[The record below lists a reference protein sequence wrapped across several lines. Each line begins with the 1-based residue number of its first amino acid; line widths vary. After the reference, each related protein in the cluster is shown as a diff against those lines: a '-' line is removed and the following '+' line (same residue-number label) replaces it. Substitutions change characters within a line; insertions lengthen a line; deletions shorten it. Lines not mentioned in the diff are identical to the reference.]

1 MQLPSQGR
9 CGYSAIV
16 NRPDYSWPEGKRLA
30 IYVAAALEHFA
41 FDRGIGH
48 PEGTAALSKHKDLVA
63 VADRA
68 VTLTADSFYRSNRL
82 RALTRHSK
90 ISYSD
95 FREAFSDRFGEPFS
109 ISRAVLP
116 SGTEGEDICTIA
128 TVLVRPRDGFMD
140 IATLPCSVPS
150 LAQYTL
156 TPRN

>member
-1 MQLPSQGR
+1 MQLPSHGR
-9 CGYSAIV
+9 CGFSAIV

-41 FDRGIGH
+41 FGRGIGH

-82 RALTRHSK
+82 RRLLTRHSK
-90 ISYSD
+90 TSYSD
-95 FREAFSDRFGEPFS
+95 FREALSDRFGKPFS
-109 ISRAVLP
+109 I
-116 SGTEGEDICTIA
+116 EDICTVA

-140 IATLPCSVPS
+140 IAMLPCLVPS
-150 LAQYTL
+150 LARYTL